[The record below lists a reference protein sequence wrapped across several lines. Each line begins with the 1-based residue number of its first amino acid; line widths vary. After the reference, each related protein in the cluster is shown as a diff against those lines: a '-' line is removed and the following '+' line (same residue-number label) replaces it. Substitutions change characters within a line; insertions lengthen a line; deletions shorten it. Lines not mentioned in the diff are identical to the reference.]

1 MAVKFKEVLSAHTC
15 IYGILQISSIILDN
29 TSLSQLS
36 ATYHT
41 KGRVFPTFNCMGNDL
56 TPLGSFLM
64 THMFSL
70 GKGKLCYCNVSI
82 SSRKLA
88 ESSVG
93 VRRAYRINRYT
104 SNKIVIVFCYFR
116 HTFSKCLLCE
126 RYLIRLSYSTGY
138 WISTCSQNKEKI
150 FC

>member
-1 MAVKFKEVLSAHTC
+1 MVVKAIINSKRLCPHTE
-15 IYGILQISSIILDN
+15 DVFP
-29 TSLSQLS
+29 LSQRS

-70 GKGKLCYCNVSI
+70 EKGKLCYCNVLI

-88 ESSVG
+88 ESSLG
-93 VRRAYRINRYT
+93 VRRAYRINRYYDT
-104 SNKIVIVFCYFR
+104 SNKIVIV
-116 HTFSKCLLCE
+116 
-126 RYLIRLSYSTGY
+126 YLFNHF
-138 WISTCSQNKEKI
+138 QNDFYDYVKGI
-150 FC
+150 